1 MIAEDGSAAHL
12 VMVMTHPVPQEA
24 TNRMLA
30 VSSR

>member
-12 VMVMTHPVPQEA
+12 VMVTMHPVPQKA